1 MRTTGLLSR
10 QYVLISFIVFA
21 FLSGL
26 FGRSLWDP
34 RPSSPLPPTA
44 SLFPSSNCQQ
54 ALAADENV
62 SLDIEPTVHPWETA
76 DSLNES
82 SEQTLAYPSEVRQAA
97 DDDDVFGAHSASERL
112 ANIESLL
119 ANPNT
124 PSEEVLS
131 REAEKL
137 ATAINA
143 GIEGRKLVVE
153 RFIQTVGTEE
163 GTVLAAALGG
173 ADDPEVESEVV
184 RLAEEAGTPTQRIAA
199 LEILGQSTSQSP
211 TTRAALLGILD
222 PEIQGD
228 EQVTAAALLALGRRG
243 VTSISEQENVIG
255 TIKPFVQSGDPRVRE
270 HSLRVLAEWS
280 PHDELLL
287 QALTAA
293 TQDPDTAVRS
303 SAIRLLGNNGFR
315 FDDVRNAII
324 TRLQDPQEEPQ
335 VRMTAWQVLE
345 SFPLD
350 DQAYA
355 LYGEFKNTYSSAV
368 PMTN

>member
-1 MRTTGLLSR
+1 M
-10 QYVLISFIVFA
+10 
-21 FLSGL
+21 
-26 FGRSLWDP
+26 
-34 RPSSPLPPTA
+34 
-44 SLFPSSNCQQ
+44 
-54 ALAADENV
+54 
-62 SLDIEPTVHPWETA
+62 HPWETA

-97 DDDDVFGAHSASERL
+97 DDDVFGAHSASERL

-119 ANPNT
+119 ADPNT
-124 PSEEVLS
+124 SSEEVLS

-143 GIEGRKLVVE
+143 DIEGRKLVVE

-173 ADDPEVESEVV
+173 ADDPDVESEVV
-184 RLAEEAGTPTQRIAA
+184 RLAEEVGTPTQRIAA
-199 LEILGQSTSQSP
+199 LEILGQSASQSP

-228 EQVTAAALLALGRRG
+228 EQVTAAALLAFGRRG

-255 TIKPFVQSGDPRVRE
+255 TIKPFVQSGNPRVRE

-324 TRLQDPQEEPQ
+324 TRLQDPQEEHQ